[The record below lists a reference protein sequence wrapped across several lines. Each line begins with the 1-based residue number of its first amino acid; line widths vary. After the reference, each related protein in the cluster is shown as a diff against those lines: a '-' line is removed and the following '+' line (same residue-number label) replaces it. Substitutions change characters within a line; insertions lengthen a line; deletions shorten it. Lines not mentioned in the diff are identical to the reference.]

1 MKDEVEK
8 VKPAKSRN
16 NQHDPSIGMLQNANR
31 VVSGKKILTQPK
43 KHQSP
48 QSLFPQIQKIQR
60 MVKRNKDLP

>member
-48 QSLFPQIQKIQR
+48 
-60 MVKRNKDLP
+60 